1 MSTTTDPAPAATEA
15 ATRPPTRL
23 GDVLFSKTALASGL
37 LVIIFLA
44 GVGIFLVIQ
53 GIPALD
59 ASGESTY
66 GEPGIWKFV
75 GMLLY
80 GTVFASFLAMLIV
93 TPLAIGLA
101 LVISH
106 YAPKRLAKPVGY
118 LVDLLAAVPSVV
130 FGLWG
135 IEVLAP
141 RMLPAYR
148 WLSEHASWIPLFN
161 GGVNQRS
168 LLTASVVLALMALPI
183 VTAIL
188 REIFAQ
194 TPRAHEEAALA
205 LGATRWEMIKLAVFP
220 YARSGMVAAVLLGL
234 GRALGETMA
243 VAMVLSATGTGYLTL
258 SIISAENPNT
268 IAAFIANNYANASG
282 SKINTMI
289 FAGLALFLLTFI
301 VNFAGRWVA
310 TRGQKKG

>member
-1 MSTTTDPAPAATEA
+1 MSTTVDQQPEVEQTPAK
-15 ATRPPTRL
+15 PPTRAA
-23 GDVLFSKTALASGL
+23 DAVFSGTALGAGL
-37 LVIIFLA
+37 LVILFLA
-44 GVGIFLVIQ
+44 GVGVFLTLR
-53 GIPALD
+53 GLPALD
-59 ASGESTY
+59 ASGESAY
-66 GEPGIWKFV
+66 GEPSIWKFV
-75 GMLLY
+75 GMLLF
-80 GTVFASFLAMLIV
+80 GTVYASVIAMIIV

-135 IEVLAP
+135 LEVLAP
-141 RMLPAYR
+141 RLLPAYQ

-161 GGVNQRS
+161 GSANQRS
-168 LLTASVVLALMALPI
+168 LLTAAIVLALMALPI

-188 REIFAQ
+188 REVFAQ

-243 VAMVLSATGTGYLTL
+243 VAMVLSATGTGHLTL
-258 SIISAENPNT
+258 SLVSGQNPNT
-268 IAAFIANNYANASG
+268 IAAFIANYFANASG
-282 SKINTMI
+282 SKINTLI

-301 VNFAGRWVA
+301 VNFAGRWIA
-310 TRGQKKG
+310 TRGRAKG

>member
-1 MSTTTDPAPAATEA
+1 MSTTTEPALAGATA
-15 ATRPPTRL
+15 KPPTRL
-23 GDVLFSKTALASGL
+23 GDWLFSRIATTSGL
-37 LVIIFLA
+37 VVILVLA
-44 GVGIFLVIQ
+44 GVATFLFIQ
-53 GIPALD
+53 GLPALG
-59 ASGESTY
+59 ARGETAY
-66 GEPGIWKFV
+66 GEASIWSFV

-80 GTVFASFLAMLIV
+80 GTVFASLIAIAIV

-106 YAPKRLAKPVGY
+106 YAPRALAKPVGY

-135 IEVLAP
+135 LEVLAP
-141 RMLPAYR
+141 KLLPSYL
-148 WLSEHASWIPLFN
+148 WLNEHVGWIPLFS
-161 GGVNQRS
+161 GSVNSRA
-168 LLTASVVLALMALPI
+168 LLTASIVLALMALPI
-183 VTAIL
+183 VTALL

-194 TPRAHEEAALA
+194 TPRSHEEAALA
-205 LGATRWEMIKLAVFP
+205 LGATRWEMIRLAVFP

-258 SIISAENPNT
+258 SVTSAENPNT

-282 SKINTMI
+282 LKINTMI

-301 VNFAGRWVA
+301 VNFAGRWIA
-310 TRGQKKG
+310 NRGSVQGAK